1 MKVNTLY
8 ETVINYQ
15 KDNKVFFQ
23 NASNWDVRRFREMY
37 SDGELVLQD
46 WFQRDYCWSKSQVC
60 ALVHTLINTPTL
72 LPEIVLIEI
81 NGKFYVADGH
91 QRLRSIIKEVF
102 DNEDFKYSSKELTD
116 TTKYYNTNR
125 QKANWKDFTRE
136 LERKEIT
143 VKVIKNTSLDDNEL
157 RNLKS
162 YVFKKWNNGKALNAA
177 EKRGSFP
184 SDLNINIIQNYKAD
198 IAIEKQQSLL
208 VSNSVGRNAFNEF
221 IEKMFY
227 HFMEKDT
234 TKDPSDEGFEKI
246 HDLDFSSK
254 ITEVN
259 RFTQMFEAMVEVVHN
274 FTSKNGKFS
283 AGACCLRDILTFVNS
298 LYAKKELK
306 TIPIYKEYL
315 NSILDVFHVVH
326 VKNRGFK
333 DYVAGNTELSDVD
346 AVNFWYKGF
355 FSFFGRGQDSKFVYR
370 REFLNKN
377 KELFGSIG
385 ELDNKRIF
393 SLSQRQF
400 KYIEQNKKCVGLG
413 SEGCNHT
420 DGELPINELQA
431 DHILEYSLEG
441 TTTIDNLQLLCS
453 KCHSKKTGD
462 FNSKKVEVI
471 VES

>member
-1 MKVNTLY
+1 
-8 ETVINYQ
+8 
-15 KDNKVFFQ
+15 
-23 NASNWDVRRFREMY
+23 
-37 SDGELVLQD
+37 
-46 WFQRDYCWSKSQVC
+46 
-60 ALVHTLINTPTL
+60 
-72 LPEIVLIEI
+72 
-81 NGKFYVADGH
+81 
-91 QRLRSIIKEVF
+91 
-102 DNEDFKYSSKELTD
+102 
-116 TTKYYNTNR
+116 
-125 QKANWKDFTRE
+125 
-136 LERKEIT
+136 
-143 VKVIKNTSLDDNEL
+143 
-157 RNLKS
+157 
-162 YVFKKWNNGKALNAA
+162 
-177 EKRGSFP
+177 
-184 SDLNINIIQNYKAD
+184 
-198 IAIEKQQSLL
+198 
-208 VSNSVGRNAFNEF
+208 
-221 IEKMFY
+221 
-227 HFMEKDT
+227 MEKDA

-259 RFTQMFEAMVEVVHN
+259 RFIQMFEAMVEVVHN

-315 NSILDVFHVVH
+315 NSILDIFHVVH

-346 AVNFWYKGF
+346 AINFWYKGF

-400 KYIEQNKKCVGLG
+400 KYIEQNKKCVGLS

-453 KCHSKKTGD
+453 KCHGKKTGD
-462 FNSKKVEVI
+462 FNSKKVEVM